1 MIFAG
6 RKGVANSLENNQ
18 DEGEGDLTCLLVQVN
33 MFLIPVSTIK
43 CQHIFSLNKGLGYF
57 LSKFAWLKIS
67 ESLEHT

>member
-18 DEGEGDLTCLLVQVN
+18 DEGEGEGDLTCLLVQVN

-43 CQHIFSLNKGLGYF
+43 CQHIFFIK
-57 LSKFAWLKIS
+57 
-67 ESLEHT
+67 

>member
-43 CQHIFSLNKGLGYF
+43 CQHIFFIK
-57 LSKFAWLKIS
+57 
-67 ESLEHT
+67 

>member
-6 RKGVANSLENNQ
+6 RKDVANSLENNQ

-43 CQHIFSLNKGLGYF
+43 CQHIFFIK
-57 LSKFAWLKIS
+57 
-67 ESLEHT
+67 